1 MRIRWRILAAVHG
14 TVLILVCFSA
24 GYGADPDG
32 AQRAIAKAYKL
43 RMRDPDAAISAY
55 SEAIRLDPKNV
66 EAYIGRSCVYQG
78 KGDFDRA
85 IADATEAI
93 RLGPKLE

>member
-55 SEAIRLDPKNV
+55 SEAIRLDPKKRGGI
-66 EAYIGRSCVYQG
+66 YWTIL
-78 KGDFDRA
+78 
-85 IADATEAI
+85 
-93 RLGPKLE
+93 RLSRERGFR